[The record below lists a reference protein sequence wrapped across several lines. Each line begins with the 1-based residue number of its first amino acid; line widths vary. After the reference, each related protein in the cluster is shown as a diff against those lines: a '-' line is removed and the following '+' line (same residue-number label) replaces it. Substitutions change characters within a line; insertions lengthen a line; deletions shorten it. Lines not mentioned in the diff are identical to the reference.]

1 MLRVI
6 AASYGGVFTRQH
18 AVDAGYTPDV
28 IRHRLETGAWVAL
41 RRGVYVER
49 RRRDAC
55 TTARDRHA
63 LEVAAAVLA
72 LNTRDTVASHLSA
85 ALLHGITLLRPPKLV
100 AVSRPPDAPGRDRAR
115 GVHLHRAALAAEHVG
130 RALGLPVTTA
140 ARTVVDLAR
149 TLPFGDALV
158 AADAALRLGQVG
170 LEDLE
175 RVLGECRGWPGSPR
189 ARAVVGF
196 ADATAESPLESLA
209 RLMFAEQGLP
219 PPATQAPIGEGR
231 PFARVDF
238 LWPRFATVVETD
250 GLAKYDELDALRRE
264 KLRQERLEELG
275 YKVVRLTWEQVT
287 AEPDRS
293 AARIRRAF
301 ALAAGP

>member
-1 MLRVI
+1 
-6 AASYGGVFTRQH
+6 
-18 AVDAGYTPDV
+18 
-28 IRHRLETGAWVAL
+28 
-41 RRGVYVER
+41 
-49 RRRDAC
+49 
-55 TTARDRHA
+55 
-63 LEVAAAVLA
+63 
-72 LNTRDTVASHLSA
+72 
-85 ALLHGITLLRPPKLV
+85 
-100 AVSRPPDAPGRDRAR
+100 
-115 GVHLHRAALAAEHVG
+115 
-130 RALGLPVTTA
+130 
-140 ARTVVDLAR
+140 VDLAR

-158 AADAALRLGQVG
+158 AADAALHLGQVSM
-170 LEDLE
+170 EDLE
-175 RVLGECRGWPGSPR
+175 RVLGECRRWPGSSR

-219 PPATQAPIGEGR
+219 PPATQVPIGEGR

-287 AEPDRS
+287 GEPGRS